1 MKRGEKTIHVYLITG
16 FLGSGKTTFLNHIIK
31 AFPRDRKLMIL
42 MNEFGEIGIDG
53 RLVEDQD
60 MAMLEISRG
69 SIFCV
74 CVKTDFIKGL
84 SKIAGVIRPDVLFI
98 EATGVANPA
107 DLKRDLKLAIFNDCF
122 WFAEQFCLID
132 AENFVS
138 AYETFTSVEKQVESS
153 TVFVINK
160 TDLAPADEVRRIK
173 AIVARHH
180 PAPQFSET
188 TFADI
193 PLDRFLPGRIQEVQ
207 QGSDDVPDIMS
218 DEQVEAAIDA
228 LLDDPRGAVSPP
240 DMLASAVF
248 VWRGE
253 DLASFR
259 RWADL
264 LPSQLLRAKGFVQQH
279 QGTLFLFSWVLG
291 KWELKPA
298 PPLKDGQDLINKI
311 VFIAHPQVIEQLEL
325 AAKGNSL
332 MSHLASFDPMA
343 ATAATEQPD

>member
-1 MKRGEKTIHVYLITG
+1 MHTTNCIRVYLITG
-16 FLGSGKTTFLNHIIK
+16 FLGSGKTTFLNRIVK

-60 MAMLEISRG
+60 MAMLEISKG

-107 DLKRDLKLAIFNDCF
+107 DLKRDLKLAIFKDCF

-138 AYETFTSVEKQVESS
+138 AYETFTSVEKQIETS

-160 TDLAPADEVRRIK
+160 TDLAPADEVYRIRE
-173 AIVARHH
+173 IIQRHH
-180 PAPQFSET
+180 STPRFFET

-193 PLDRFLPGRIQEVQ
+193 PLERFLPDKIQAAAPHLDSPEVLT
-207 QGSDDVPDIMS
+207 DD
-218 DEQVEAAIDA
+218 QVEAAIDA
-228 LLDDPRGAVSPP
+228 LLDDPRGAITPP

-259 RWADL
+259 RWADG
-264 LPSQLLRAKGFVQQH
+264 LPPQLVRAKGFIR
-279 QGTLFLFSWVLG
+279 QGGALQLFSWVMG

-298 PPLKDGQDLINKI
+298 PPLKDGHDLINKV
-311 VFIAHPQVIEQLEL
+311 VFIAHPHVIEQLEL
-325 AAKGNSL
+325 AAKGNPL
-332 MSHLASFDPMA
+332 VMHLSSFDPMA
-343 ATAATEQPD
+343 AAAAAEQPD